1 MLTGAI
7 HAVSGDTFP
16 TFVSMRET
24 FCYQR
29 ARLEPFA
36 STTALRDQESVDAR

>member
-16 TFVSMRET
+16 TFVSMRRT
-24 FCYQR
+24 FCCQR
-29 ARLEPFA
+29 DRLEPSA